1 MMANALHI
9 DTLKFSRRL
18 IEAGLEPRAAEAIVE
33 TIAEVDTSELATKSD
48 IREVQAQ
55 IRDLEHRMTIKMG
68 GMLMAAVAALTAI
81 LRLLPPA

>member
-1 MMANALHI
+1 MANALHI

-33 TIAEVDTSELATKSD
+33 TIAEVDTSDLATKSD
-48 IREVQAQ
+48 L
-55 IRDLEHRMTIKMG
+55 RDLEHRLTIKMG
-68 GMLMAAVAALTAI
+68 GMIMAAVAAMTAI

>member
-1 MMANALHI
+1 MNALHI

-18 IEAGLEPRAAEAIVE
+18 IEAGMEPRAAEAIVE

-48 IREVQAQ
+48 IRDIEGRL
-55 IRDLEHRMTIKMG
+55 RDLEHRMTIKMG

-81 LRLLPPA
+81 LRLLPPAG